1 MDSDEIVSLTGSDFT
16 YNYKELPTRCSDSE
30 IQNYISRTRD
40 LFDPIARV
48 FGDVHNTEWFIR
60 SYLALKYVLGSTVLA
75 NSAEY
80 AEERNLQV
88 TLPYLRYYTILN
100 CSRAFLLTLP
110 CLDWRGEKT
119 IEMTHSNILNLTG
132 DKLKRLGQRHED
144 TVKPRL
150 LAAKDQRELFSYRF
164 PATALRLFGDDIVS
178 VEEAIDIARLLTDLA
193 QINLACLES
202 RVNRYH
208 PQRKFGL
215 LDIDDMWH
223 TMQYDGVSASL
234 IDDEDYSRVAYFVR
248 NYTGPASLGALA
260 TDGLVDEFFSAWS
273 PVDDIDHQVAFN
285 ADRQW
290 NLLLD
295 VW

>member
-1 MDSDEIVSLTGSDFT
+1 MDSDFIVALTGSSLS
-16 YNYKELPTRCSDSE
+16 YNYRELASRCSDSE
-30 IQNYISRTRD
+30 IENYIRRTRD
-40 LFDPIARV
+40 LFDPIARE
-48 FGDVHNTEWFIR
+48 FSDAHNTEWFIR

-80 AEERNLQV
+80 AENRNLQV
-88 TLPYLRYYTILN
+88 TLPYLRYYAILN
-100 CSRAFLLTLP
+100 CSRSFLLTLP

-132 DKLKRLGQRHED
+132 DKLKRLGQRYED
-144 TVKPRL
+144 SLKPRL

-164 PATALRLFGDDIVS
+164 PSSGLGIFGDDIVS
-178 VEEAIDIARLLTDLA
+178 VDEAVSIARLLTELA
-193 QINLACLES
+193 QINLACLEN
-202 RVNRYH
+202 RVGKYH
-208 PQRKFGL
+208 PEKKFGL

-223 TMQYDGVSASL
+223 TMRYDSNTASL

-248 NYTGPASLGALA
+248 KYRGPACLAALA
-260 TDGLVDEFFSAWS
+260 TDGLVDEFFGAWS
-273 PVDDIDHQVAFN
+273 PVDDTDDAGDFN